1 MEIVA
6 VRELLSRAAWGLL
19 VVLLG
24 DEIMLVG
31 EAYGRGWS
39 EIFLILIA
47 DIFFRGYYLQYNNHE
62 SVIVNGVIPVHQ
74 SN

>member
-62 SVIVNGVIPVHQ
+62 SVTVNSVISVHQ
-74 SN
+74 SD

>member
-24 DEIMLVG
+24 DEIMVIG

-39 EIFLILIA
+39 EIFVILIA
-47 DIFFRGYYLQYNNHE
+47 DIFFTGYYLQYNNHE
-62 SVIVNGVIPVHQ
+62 SVTVNSVIPVHQ

>member
-24 DEIMLVG
+24 DEIMVIG

-39 EIFLILIA
+39 EIFVILIT

-62 SVIVNGVIPVHQ
+62 SVTVNSVISVHQ
-74 SN
+74 SD